1 MHVLERGRPL
11 HSGWRYSRKAD
22 FPAVRLRGG
31 LQVAV
36 VFQMSEIAFV
46 TTVAR
51 V

>member
-1 MHVLERGRPL
+1 MHVLERGEASA
-11 HSGWRYSRKAD
+11 SGWRYSRKAD
-22 FPAVRLRGG
+22 FREVRLRGG